1 MNLSKSFIKQFVC
14 FLLGLNEFGKQ
25 TTSRSLNTISISSQ
39 TLSDDL
45 LSEVNWDSGFSK
57 SQPKLVSYVGEYPS
71 FGRPVN
77 FRPIEPMPLSE
88 GCGAHEFVVTST
100 HMNKKLSSSISVD
113 NLPLLDSKTNEFLS
127 EAKELYKSHFHR
139 VSSSKDIKK
148 RKSDF
153 QRKRKEFDGE
163 VGSFKYRN
171 SLPHKS
177 GSGDKGD
184 RYKLRPTLETPPF
197 PVDFHFDQKCVKNI
211 PLNFGKLIRSR
222 NGANDN
228 SVEDQFGMKLLAG
241 PVDISHKT
249 VKEPHSSQSSQLQQG
264 AKVKITPKVNSSSN
278 PEAHIF
284 QKQYHN
290 PQLAQTFQDQRQ
302 SFCFPTCAQTE
313 EPLGLPFPPGTP
325 KKKRASGHQRSN
337 STPFPS
343 PCNFIDLLADD
354 PNTPRDPYNHYTSS
368 QPSLANQDSEIS
380 NQNHGSEADNLF
392 SAKIVTS
399 NSAGNLQCDTR
410 NDLDIR
416 EGSATLDSR
425 PKKQRYIKHRKTL
438 SNHSAGNLS
447 GFTASSGSGITFR

>member
-1 MNLSKSFIKQFVC
+1 MLFFLS
-14 FLLGLNEFGKQ
+14 GLNEFGKQ
-25 TTSRSLNTISISSQ
+25 ASRSLNTISISSQ

-57 SQPKLVSYVGEYPS
+57 SQPKLATYVVEYPS
-71 FGRPVN
+71 FGRPVD

-88 GCGAHEFVVTST
+88 GCGAHEFIITST
-100 HMNKKLSSSISVD
+100 HINNKLSSSISVD
-113 NLPLLDSKTNEFLS
+113 NLPLLDTKANEFLS

-171 SLPHKS
+171 SLPYKS
-177 GSGDKGD
+177 ASGDKSD

-197 PVDFHFDQKCVKNI
+197 PVDFSFDKKYMKNI
-211 PLNFGKLIRSR
+211 PVNLGLSNNSEILIRSK
-222 NGANDN
+222 NGAIDN
-228 SVEDQFGMKLLAG
+228 TVEDQFGMELLAG
-241 PVDISHKT
+241 PVDISQKAARKSHSS
-249 VKEPHSSQSSQLQQG
+249 HSSQIQQG
-264 AKVKITPKVNSSSN
+264 ATVKIVPIVNSPSK

-290 PQLAQTFQDQRQ
+290 QHLAQGFQDQRL
-302 SFCFPTCAQTE
+302 SFCFPTCSQVE
-313 EPLGLPFPPGTP
+313 EPVGLPFPPGTP
-325 KKKRASGHQRSN
+325 KKKRTSGHQRSN
-337 STPFPS
+337 STPFPG

-354 PNTPRDPYNHYTSS
+354 PNTSRDPYNHYTSS
-368 QPSLANQDSEIS
+368 QPSLANQDSDS
-380 NQNHGSEADNLF
+380 NQNHGSEANNLF

-399 NSAGNLQCDTR
+399 NSAGNIQCNTTS
-410 NDLDIR
+410 DLDIP

-438 SNHSAGNLS
+438 SNHSVGNLS